1 MLALPTENFRTGHQE
16 ARPPENR
23 EETMMN
29 LRNFM
34 LAAATALTIAA
45 TGYTAT
51 PVKAQDVDIF
61 INVPGFGRMPGYE
74 YGGRR
79 YISCRHGARIVDRRG
94 YSRVQTIDC
103 NRPFYRYRARRD
115 GDWWI
120 VRLNARNGN
129 IVSRRPL

>member
-1 MLALPTENFRTGHQE
+1 
-16 ARPPENR
+16 
-23 EETMMN
+23 MMK
-29 LRNFM
+29 LHNFM
-34 LAAATALTIAA
+34 LATATALTIVA

-51 PVKAQDVDIF
+51 PVKAQDVDIY
-61 INVPGFGRMPGYE
+61 IDIPGLGRMPGYE

-94 YSRVQTIDC
+94 YSRVQPIDC
-103 NRPFYRYRARRD
+103 NRPFYRYRARRE